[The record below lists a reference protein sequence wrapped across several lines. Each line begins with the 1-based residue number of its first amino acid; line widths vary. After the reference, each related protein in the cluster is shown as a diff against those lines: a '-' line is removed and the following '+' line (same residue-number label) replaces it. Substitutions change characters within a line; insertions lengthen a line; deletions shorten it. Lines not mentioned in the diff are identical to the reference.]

1 MRTLTKT
8 QEVYNTKQ
16 FYTDNDGNLFF
27 RSPLNNIIKQ
37 TNCLK
42 WKNINIEE
50 FEKMSLKKIKRHKY
64 NELFNKFHKSVK
76 MEWVYNGETYRKM
89 DNIEVDNYG
98 IVKNYIIDYIG
109 DKIGDNVIPTHE
121 ITSYSDTKAFK
132 GIFKGKAYYF
142 SYYSGG
148 SNGLCMYDINTE
160 EYIGFATIKNIS
172 PIYNVTRKKIC

>member
-1 MRTLTKT
+1 MM
-8 QEVYNTKQ
+8 EIY
-16 FYTDNDGNLFF
+16 FF

-98 IVKNYIIDYIG
+98 IVKKLYHRLYW
-109 DKIGDNVIPTHE
+109 
-121 ITSYSDTKAFK
+121 
-132 GIFKGKAYYF
+132 
-142 SYYSGG
+142 
-148 SNGLCMYDINTE
+148 
-160 EYIGFATIKNIS
+160 
-172 PIYNVTRKKIC
+172 R